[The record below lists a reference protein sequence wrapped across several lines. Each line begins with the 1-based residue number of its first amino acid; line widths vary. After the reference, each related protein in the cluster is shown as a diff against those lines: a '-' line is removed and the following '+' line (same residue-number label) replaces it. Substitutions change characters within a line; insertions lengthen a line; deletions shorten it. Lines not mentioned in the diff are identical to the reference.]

1 MIDWTDAF
9 DNIGAVKNGAA
20 LPGKWAAAAA
30 AFRGGHQGEE
40 DLAYG
45 EHAREVLD
53 LFAPEG
59 PSRGTFVYIHGGYWH
74 KFDKSYWSHLARG
87 ALLKGWH
94 VAVVS
99 YPLAP
104 EARLS
109 QMTASVARAV
119 AFCAARVPGL
129 ICVAGHSAGGHLAS
143 RMMCEGVLPREV
155 ADRLAR
161 VTSISGLHQLAPLR
175 QAKMNEV
182 LQITEEEAEAESPAS
197 QVPILGL
204 PFCAWV
210 GAKERPEL
218 VRQTRVI
225 EEAWER
231 QGADVRAVYDAG
243 HDHFTVI
250 EALGEPESALTRMC
264 VG

>member
-9 DNIGAVKNGAA
+9 DNIGSVKNGAA
-20 LPGKWAAAAA
+20 LPGKWTAAAA
-30 AFRGGHQGEE
+30 AFRAAYPGEE

-45 EHAREVLD
+45 PGPREVLD
-53 LFAPEG
+53 LFAPDG
-59 PSRGTFVYIHGGYWH
+59 PSRGLFVYIHGGYWH

-87 ALLKGWH
+87 PLLRGWH

-109 QMTASVARAV
+109 DMTACVARAIG
-119 AFCAARVPGL
+119 FAADRVPGV
-129 ICVAGHSAGGHLAS
+129 ICVAGHSAGGHLTS
-143 RMMCEGVLPREV
+143 RMLCEGVLPKAV

-161 VTSISGLHQLAPLR
+161 VTSISGLHQLAPIRL
-175 QAKMNEV
+175 AAMNEV
-182 LQITEEEAEAESPAS
+182 LKITEEEAEAESPAS
-197 QVPILGL
+197 QVPLPGV

-218 VRQTRVI
+218 VRQTRLI
-225 EEAWER
+225 EEVWEKR
-231 QGADVRAVYDAG
+231 GANVRAVYDSG

-250 EALGEPESALTRMC
+250 EALGEADSALTRMC